1 MKRRWPGIALFLQNQ
16 NIQTSIA
23 LSGREGIEKALQEKP
38 DVIITDLMMPNVDGF
53 MLMEKVLQQWP
64 RTPIIVATAYGTMKT
79 AVQALR
85 LGAFDFLLK
94 PLSADVVRSTVQK
107 AAHQQQT
114 RKAKTWQQ
122 TITTALGTLRDITG
136 IAQQFLSL
144 TAQALSA
151 EGGVFYWPAQ
161 STPPLFLKPDDAPL
175 LDALQT
181 WADAAGLTRSTPDAR
196 PIQVAPAL
204 EPEPPVH
211 FSGSALGLRIAPPHT
226 PPGILI
232 LTHSTPH
239 YFDDFDAEFLE
250 ALVPFVTL
258 AFENAQTYSRLTI
271 SNRQLSTLHS
281 INALTYNAELPLQ
294 RVLRLAVEG
303 IRQNMGYHAVFI
315 CLPEEN
321 GQSLS
326 IRAACGQLDRGLHRR
341 GDTPTRRI
349 AFPLEGNDNPFS
361 KTFSSQQTQN
371 RPLAEWVSALEK
383 ANAPDMA
390 HTLQNQPITHVVGL
404 PLWRGDDVIG
414 VLAVGHA
421 HGETLPRQDKSLLT
435 TLANQISLV
444 ITNATL
450 YHSEQQRR
458 REMEALYRAGLV
470 ITSTLSHAEVL
481 KAIVQQIVELT
492 FVESCIIS
500 RWNLAEDAEIIE
512 VYLQKLP
519 GGWTEI
525 APPGTRYPL
534 AARPLV
540 KEALEEQQLKI
551 VSLDDPSLPSAER
564 VWMTKTHAK
573 LRLIMPL
580 IVRNQS
586 IGAIELI
593 TTRAH
598 QSFTRHIIR
607 LIQGL
612 AAQASIA
619 LENARLHEAEVKRIE
634 QEMDLARRIQLS
646 LLPDEAPRIPGLSIA
661 ARSASARLVGG
672 DFYRYL
678 TLPDGRFGIVIGD
691 VSGKGV
697 PSALFMAIT
706 ITALDTQLRQQTSP
720 EGLLNRL
727 NDVLY
732 PRMQANRMNTGLLV
746 GTFNLQRNEVEFAN
760 AGMIAPLI
768 QQNNHTRWLDV
779 SGLPVGADP
788 KATYR
793 GARLPLTPGTTIL
806 LVSDGI
812 LEAQNPAGELYG
824 FERFEAAARQVPPD
838 ATSRQILDS
847 IWQDTVHYLDGADPH
862 DDMTLAVIKVESGA

>member
-1 MKRRWPGIALFLQNQ
+1 DSSPVQ
-16 NIQTSIA
+16 
-23 LSGREGIEKALQEKP
+23 LSDPETTAPAGFEGS
-38 DVIITDLMMPNVDGF
+38 VVG
-53 MLMEKVLQQWP
+53 
-64 RTPIIVATAYGTMKT
+64 
-79 AVQALR
+79 LR
-85 LGAFDFLLK
+85 L
-94 PLSADVVRSTVQK
+94 
-107 AAHQQQT
+107 
-114 RKAKTWQQ
+114 
-122 TITTALGTLRDITG
+122 
-136 IAQQFLSL
+136 
-144 TAQALSA
+144 
-151 EGGVFYWPAQ
+151 
-161 STPPLFLKPDDAPL
+161 STPQTPLAVL
-175 LDALQT
+175 L
-181 WADAAGLTRSTPDAR
+181 
-196 PIQVAPAL
+196 
-204 EPEPPVH
+204 
-211 FSGSALGLRIAPPHT
+211 
-226 PPGILI
+226 
-232 LTHSTPH
+232 LTHSRPR
-239 YFDDFDAEFLE
+239 YFNDLDAEFLE
-250 ALVPFVTL
+250 ALLPIVTL
-258 AFENAQTYSRLTI
+258 AMENAHTYSRLAV

-321 GQSLS
+321 GQALS
-326 IRAACGQLDRGLHRR
+326 IRAACGKLDKSLRRR

-349 AFPLEGNDNPFS
+349 AFSLAAEDNPFS
-361 KTFSSQQTQN
+361 HPFISRQTQN
-371 RPLAEWVSALEK
+371 RPLADWIAALEK

-390 HTLQNQPITHVVGL
+390 RVLQKQPITHIVGL

-444 ITNATL
+444 ITNANL
-450 YHSEQQRR
+450 YQSEQQRR

-481 KAIVQQIVELT
+481 KAITQQIVELT

-500 RWNLAEDAEIIE
+500 RWDTASDAEVIE
-512 VYLQKLP
+512 IYLQKLP
-519 GGWTEI
+519 GGWTEV
-525 APPGTRYPL
+525 APAGTRYPL
-534 AARPLV
+534 ATRPLV
-540 KEALEEQQLKI
+540 REALQEQQLKI
-551 VSLDDPSLPSAER
+551 VSLDDPSLPSTER
-564 VWMTKTHAK
+564 NWMAKTQAK

-580 IVRNQS
+580 IVRNKS
-586 IGAIELI
+586 IGVIELI

-598 QSFTRHIIR
+598 QRFTGHIIR

-646 LLPDEAPRIPGLSIA
+646 LLPEEAPHIPGLSIA

-678 TLPDGRFGIVIGD
+678 TLPDGRFGIVVGD

-706 ITALDTQLRQQTSP
+706 LTALDTQLRQQTSP

-727 NDVLY
+727 NNALY
-732 PRMQANRMNTGLLV
+732 PRMHANRMNTGLLV
-746 GTFNLQRNEVEFAN
+746 GTFNLQQNEVEFAN

-768 QQNNHTRWLDV
+768 QRNKHAQWLDV

-788 KATYR
+788 HATYR
-793 GARLPLTPGTTIL
+793 GAHLALTPGTTIL
-806 LVSDGI
+806 LASDGI

-824 FERFEAAARQVPPD
+824 FERFEAAARQIPPD
-838 ATSRQILDS
+838 ATSDQILEH
-847 IWQDTVHYLDGADPH
+847 IWQDTTRYLNGADPH
-862 DDMTLAVIKVESGA
+862 DDMTLAVIKVQPAS